1 MIHRFIIKTIFLTVT
16 LCLFFLVSCEK
27 QIPLIDEPVET
38 IRDPKFI
45 FFKSSNMIFFSAI
58 IQSHHEGTIVSSAWV
73 IWSGTGGNNPDTLQL
88 NDEGI
93 DGDIIPQDG
102 VFSREVI
109 NDLSYLTNTL
119 PIDTKGEISVQFIAN
134 YTDIMVGLSSSFTIG
149 NTKPVLLEIVFPDTM
164 YRPQEMQDSEGNN
177 YYTIDTIV
185 VKVYDFDGS
194 DDIDRCF
201 LLFQKPDSSYAN
213 NGEQILLF
221 DDGLK
226 ISENALWDDVANDGN
241 FSRLITIGYQN
252 MTGDYRAYFNAMDYS
267 GEYAEQIIKTLVV
280 RDQ

>member
-1 MIHRFIIKTIFLTVT
+1 MIHRFIIKTIFLTVI
-16 LCLFFLVSCEK
+16 LCLFFLISCEK

-109 NDLSYLTNTL
+109 NDLSYLSNTL

-134 YTDIMVGLSSSFTIG
+134 YIDIMVGLSSSFTIG

-241 FSRLITIGYQN
+241 FSRLITIGYEN
-252 MTGDYRAYFNAMDYS
+252 MPGDYRAYFNAMDNS
-267 GEYAEQIIKTLVV
+267 GEDAEEIIKTLVV

>member
-1 MIHRFIIKTIFLTVT
+1 MIHRFIIKTIFLIVI
-16 LCLFFLVSCEK
+16 LCLFFLISCEK

-45 FFKSSNMIFFSAI
+45 FFKSSNMIFFSAK
-58 IQSHHEGTIVSSAWV
+58 IQSHHDGTTLSSAWV
-73 IWSGTGGNNPDTLQL
+73 IWSGTSGNDPDTLQL

-93 DGDIIPQDG
+93 DGDIISQDG

-109 NDLSYLTNTL
+109 NDLSYLSNTL

-134 YTDIMVGLSSSFTIG
+134 YIDIMVGLSSSFTIG

-241 FSRLITIGYQN
+241 FSRLITIGYEN
-252 MTGDYRAYFNAMDYS
+252 MPGDYRAYFNAMDNS
-267 GEYAEQIIKTLVV
+267 GEDAEEIIKTLVV